1 MRPDEANYGEK
12 IERRKMET
20 IQKDDLVFYISKEM
34 IQEEAQQR
42 LGRSL
47 NFDEIETCKKGLEWG
62 LMTGIDIVF
71 QTIFTEM
78 I

>member
-1 MRPDEANYGEK
+1 ME
-12 IERRKMET
+12 IEGRKMET
-20 IQKDDLVFYISKEM
+20 IQKDDLVFYISKDM
-34 IQEEAQQR
+34 VQEEARQR

-47 NFDEIETCKKGLEWG
+47 NFDEIETCKKSLEWG

-71 QTIFTEM
+71 QTIFTEV